1 MVDPEMIALLRALIG
16 KFPDGAAE
24 LDAAIRS
31 DAMPERPE
39 PACKDPACKD
49 PARQDPAR
57 QDPARQDPAHQDG
70 ASVDDFTQAGPM
82 APRRAPTMWR

>member
-16 KFPDGAAE
+16 KFPDDAAE

-31 DAMPERPE
+31 DAVPEQPE
-39 PACKDPACKD
+39 PACKDPARK
-49 PARQDPAR
+49 
-57 QDPARQDPAHQDG
+57 DPARQDPAHQDG